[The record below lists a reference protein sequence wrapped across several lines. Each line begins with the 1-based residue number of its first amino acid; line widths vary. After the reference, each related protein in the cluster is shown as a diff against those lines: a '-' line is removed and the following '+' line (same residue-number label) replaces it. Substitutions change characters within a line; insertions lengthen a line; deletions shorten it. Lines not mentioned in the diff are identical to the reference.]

1 MIYQNYSYICHVKL
15 KQLKTMESPE
25 IRLEIEKIL
34 DSYEFKRTE
43 IPNAF
48 KRGRYSAVIW
58 PNNSNFVTFTVFSPK
73 VMRYMG
79 SDTYEKVTDL
89 KERLKKLLIN

>member
-1 MIYQNYSYICHVKL
+1 MIYQNYSYICPVKL

-58 PNNSNFVTFTVFSPK
+58 PNSNFITFTVYSPK
-73 VMRYMG
+73 VMRYIG
-79 SDTYEKVTDL
+79 SHTYENIADL

>member
-1 MIYQNYSYICHVKL
+1 
-15 KQLKTMESPE
+15 MESTE
-25 IRLEIEKIL
+25 IRLEIEKTL

-58 PNNSNFVTFTVFSPK
+58 PNNSNFVTFTVYSPK
-73 VMRYMG
+73 VMRYMY
-79 SDTYEKVTDL
+79 SHTYEKITDL
-89 KERLKKLLIN
+89 KESLKEMFD